1 MKSLLA
7 PLLPLAALCLAAPA
21 ALAQAP
27 KVGDYYED
35 SVDIGFRIK
44 TPKDWDFTPPQPG
57 EPNLIGKYT
66 PPFVKYINVSPDTV
80 LWLEVHLVKFDRRKP
95 SAEDEAVTT
104 DEDGNVE
111 VDLSKLRRT
120 GAQDISEYIDTYVG
134 PVGGSGARKVKEK
147 DLRIS
152 KVPATEYY
160 FKAQVR
166 DGTEF
171 NIYAV
176 VYHLSE
182 DLDVA
187 FIGNGP
193 DDRKKWRKYES
204 PYKKMTKSFQRLE
217 VEDIGTVAAKEGDS
231 AYRAQKRA
239 DLTRECAKNPDWT
252 LYETENYFIISNTD
266 DRQFLDELMMRLEA
280 IREVYEELYPP
291 EQAERLKKEHAET
304 ETGEGSGDSGEDSG
318 PSVRTVS
325 RKASPRE
332 LSRCSVVRVCSNQN
346 QYHEYGGPGG
356 SAGYWSSM
364 HEELVIYDDKAGGG
378 RRDTWAVLNHEAFHQ
393 YIYYFYGNIA
403 PHSWY
408 NEGHG
413 DFFSG
418 YQLKAGRFRLRP
430 FDWRVSVIK
439 EAIRTNK
446 YVPLKDLVR
455 MTQSE
460 YYGNN
465 KFGAGAG
472 QNYAEGWS
480 LVYFLR
486 TGPKKAKNWNDDWNG
501 ILDRYLEVLAA
512 TGDLDK
518 AVDEAFAG
526 VDWQE
531 FEECWKQYILD
542 V

>member
-1 MKSLLA
+1 MKS
-7 PLLPLAALCLAAPA
+7 PLALLIPLTVFCLTTRPA
-21 ALAQAP
+21 VAQAP

-35 SVDIGFRIK
+35 TVDIGFRIK

-66 PPFVKYINVSPDTV
+66 PPFVKYVNVSPDTV
-80 LWLEVHLVKFDRRKP
+80 LWLEAHLVKFDRRNP
-95 SAEDEAVTT
+95 DPNDEAVTT
-104 DEDGNVE
+104 DEEGNVE
-111 VDLSKLRRT
+111 IDVSKLRRP
-120 GAQDISEYIDTYVG
+120 GAQDIAEYIDAYVSA
-134 PVGGSGARKVKEK
+134 VQGSGPHKVKEK
-147 DLRIS
+147 SLRIQ

-160 FKAQVR
+160 YKAQVR

-176 VYHLSE
+176 VYHLQE
-182 DLDVA
+182 DIDVA

-193 DDRKKWRKYES
+193 DDLKKWRKYES
-204 PYKKMTKSFQRLE
+204 AFKKMAKSFNKLE
-217 VEDIGTVAAKEGDS
+217 VEDIGTVASKEGDS

-239 DLTRECAKNPDWT
+239 DLTRECAKNPDWK
-252 LYETENYFIISNTD
+252 LYETENYFIISNSD
-266 DRQFLDELMMRLEA
+266 DREFLEELMERLEA
-280 IREVYEELYPP
+280 IRAVYAELYPP
-291 EQAERLKKEHAET
+291 EQAERLRAAQAE
-304 ETGEGSGDSGEDSG
+304 ESASEEGGGDEDDSG
-318 PSVRTVS
+318 PTSRTVS
-325 RKASPRE
+325 RKATPRE
-332 LSRCSVVRVCSNQN
+332 LSRCSVVRVCSNAN

-356 SAGYWSSM
+356 SAGYWNSL

-430 FDWRVSVIK
+430 FDWRVSTIK

-455 MTQSE
+455 MSQSE

-465 KFGAGAG
+465 KFGASPG
-472 QNYAEGWS
+472 QNYAQGWS

-486 TGPKKAKNWNDDWNG
+486 TGPKKAKGWNDAWNG

-526 VDWQE
+526 VDWTE
-531 FEECWKQYILD
+531 FEECWKQYTLN